1 MMAMSLTAQDK
12 KMIVEREVKDIEDL
26 FKQSVKQLYGWV
38 VEWFVM
44 LVDFIA
50 MLFKILWKFS
60 SALR

>member
-26 FKQSVKQLYGWV
+26 FKQSIKQLYGWE
-38 VEWFVM
+38 VEWFVI

>member
-1 MMAMSLTAQDK
+1 MMAMSLSAQDK